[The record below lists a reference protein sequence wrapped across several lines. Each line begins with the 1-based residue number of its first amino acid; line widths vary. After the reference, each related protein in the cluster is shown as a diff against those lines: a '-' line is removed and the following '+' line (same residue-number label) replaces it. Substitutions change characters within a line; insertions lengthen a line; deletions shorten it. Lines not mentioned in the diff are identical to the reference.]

1 MYILYF
7 LLWVIFNGRFNL
19 EIAIFGVIISAVIFI
34 FSCKF
39 ADYSIQKEK
48 KLYKNIF
55 KLIKYVFIL
64 VGDIVKCNFKVMRLI
79 LTQREE
85 VEPVL
90 VTFKSKLK
98 KPVEQSILANSITL
112 TPGTI
117 TVSVEEQKYTVHC
130 LDEEFVDGIDDNVF
144 IDVLQEL
151 EKE

>member
-1 MYILYF
+1 MYIMYF

-55 KLIKYVFIL
+55 RLIKYIFMLIGEVI
-64 VGDIVKCNFKVMRLI
+64 KSNFKVMRLI
-79 LTQREE
+79 LTQKEE
-85 VEPVL
+85 IEPVL
-90 VTFKSKLK
+90 ATFDTKLE
-98 KPVEQSILANSITL
+98 KPTEQSILANTITL

-117 TVSVEEQKYTVHC
+117 TVSLEEKQYTVHC
-130 LDEEFVDGIDDNVF
+130 LDEEFVDGIDDNSF
-144 IDVLQEL
+144 IDILQDIE
-151 EKE
+151 EN